1 VERYEKKSSHSKQPA
16 KVTPQQS
23 WTNLI
28 AKAAAAS
35 SSANK
40 DTTLPRHLQPYLQ
53 TMANLDN
60 VPRKAKAFSNFTS
73 NSFNL
78 RGPKGQAIV
87 TEIWNY
93 LDSLRNAS
101 TPSEIVSESS
111 TSRITTTATTGP
123 VATPAAAEN
132 SALSHTTLGASATA
146 DCSATTAAAVAAAA
160 TTKKKTT
167 KTSSSTLP
175 TKPATTT
182 SDSTV
187 PVKARPTDTARSVD
201 LSKKAVR
208 RAMKHCLK
216 GQAKLKLSRL
226 RTKVRQRVGVDVKDH
241 AQRSLLNYLVKT
253 ALASKKASFVQEGKT
268 VSLACRSK

>member
-1 VERYEKKSSHSKQPA
+1 
-16 KVTPQQS
+16 
-23 WTNLI
+23 
-28 AKAAAAS
+28 
-35 SSANK
+35 
-40 DTTLPRHLQPYLQ
+40 
-53 TMANLDN
+53 MANLDN

-73 NSFNL
+73 NSLNL

-123 VATPAAAEN
+123 IATPAAAEN

-146 DCSATTAAAVAAAA
+146 DCSATTTAVAVAAAAA